1 MDHMTDIAITKQKE
15 EPGAKQLRVEVALG
29 RVETAEQKAAAYYAK
44 RVKLPGFRKGKVPLN
59 VVRKKF
65 RDAIRENVIRELVEE
80 SWKAAVEQ
88 ESLQPIADPQV
99 RNLRFEDGA
108 PITFELTVAV
118 KPELVLDRL
127 GDFQLVRKIPRVTD
141 SMVEMQLEDIRRQRA
156 PWVPVEERKPERG
169 ELVSVTITP
178 LEEGEPK
185 EGKQYQIVLGDG
197 QALPDVEDRVMELLP
212 GEQLDTTVKLPETP
226 DQSTPAQ
233 RSVRILLH
241 EVKRQELPELSD
253 EFAREVGDFESADA
267 LRAAVRADLEAA
279 ARKEADGEVRRQVI
293 EQIESANSV
302 EAPRPMVQQ
311 VMSAFAKTYQIP
323 DDQFE
328 KFATEFAP
336 IAERQVKRD
345 LIIDHVA
352 EKEHLRASEEDID
365 ARIEEIAK
373 SRNTDPAKMY
383 ASLQKANRLGELERS
398 ITEEKV
404 FKYLIE
410 HSTVSEVTE

>member
-1 MDHMTDIAITKQKE
+1 MADIVITKQKE
-15 EPGAKQLRVEVALG
+15 EPGAKQLRVEVALE
-29 RVETAEQKAAAYYAK
+29 RVDTAERKAAAYYAK

-65 RDAIRENVIRELVEE
+65 REAIRENVIRELVEE
-80 SWKAAVEQ
+80 SWKTAVEQ
-88 ESLQPIADPQV
+88 ESLKPIADPQV
-99 RNLRFEDGA
+99 RNLKFEDGA

-118 KPELVLDRL
+118 KPELALQRL

-156 PWVPVEERKPERG
+156 PWVPVEDRRPERG

-178 LEEGEPK
+178 LEEGEPQ
-185 EGKQYQIVLGDG
+185 EGKQYQLVLGDG
-197 QALPDVEDRVMELLP
+197 QALPDVEDRVRELLP
-212 GEQLDTTVKLPETP
+212 GETLDTTVKLPEVP
-226 DQSTPAQ
+226 EEGMRAQ

-253 EFAREVGDFESADA
+253 EFAREVGDFASADA

-279 ARKEADGEVRRQVI
+279 ARKEAEAEVRRQVI
-293 EQIESANSV
+293 EQIESANAV

-311 VMSAFAKTYQIP
+311 VMSAFARSYQIP

-345 LIIDHVA
+345 LIIDYVA
-352 EKEHLRASEEDID
+352 EQEKLRASEEDID
-365 ARIEEIAK
+365 ARIAEIAK
-373 SRNTDPAKMY
+373 SRNSEPAKLY

-398 ITEEKV
+398 ITEDKV
-404 FKYLIE
+404 FNYLIE
-410 HSTVSEVTE
+410 QSTVSEEAE